1 MAIKW
6 LIPRESLLCWESG
19 HRRDGHD
26 PGLIYT
32 WGFWMLDAV
41 SPLSY
46 KVVWACYTPVEAEP
60 WRMGHLHSAVRTH
73 SAKSLL
79 WESKSNN
86 VYLLDWTFWLDWLFI
101 GMCPY
106 KSLKHWTLKVWES
119 FLMGG
124 LVFQR
129 LRLRRGWI
137 NGHFRHP
144 SYGHHA
150 EAALSSHWQKFQ
162 NSIFDRK

>member
-1 MAIKW
+1 MNLFSAEKVDTVVMVMIRAW
-6 LIPRESLLCWESG
+6 SAPEM
-19 HRRDGHD
+19 
-26 PGLIYT
+26 
-32 WGFWMLDAV
+32 FWMLDVV
-41 SPLSY
+41 SPVSY
-46 KVVWACYTPVEAEP
+46 KVT
-60 WRMGHLHSAVRTH
+60 HLLKLNTGEWDISIPMYELIPFHPP
-73 SAKSLL
+73 AKSLL
-79 WESKSNN
+79 RGAKSNN

-137 NGHFRHP
+137 IGHFRHP

-150 EAALSSHWQKFQ
+150 EAALSSHWQKFH
-162 NSIFDRK
+162 NSIFDWK